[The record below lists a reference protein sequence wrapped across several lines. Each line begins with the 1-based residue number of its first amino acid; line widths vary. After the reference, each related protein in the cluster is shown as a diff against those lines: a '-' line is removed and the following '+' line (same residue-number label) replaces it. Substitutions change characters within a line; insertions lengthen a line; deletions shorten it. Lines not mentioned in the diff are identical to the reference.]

1 MRLKLSFCAA
11 IIPFGLIGP
20 AGHTEE
26 LTPGAKLQSMPGI
39 TRTVI
44 QKTDFPGD
52 QYATLLFLAEIAPGA
67 TVPRH
72 THPGV
77 ESAYVVAGEE
87 DLIMGSETAKHLRA
101 GDAYQMPAGMPHSIR
116 NGNQPTKIVV
126 TLVYEKNKPI
136 TSLAPE

>member
-1 MRLKLSFCAA
+1 MLCKLSFGAA
-11 IIPFGLIGP
+11 VIAFGLIAP

-26 LTPGAKLQSMPGI
+26 LTPGVKLQTTPGI

-52 QYATLLFLAEIAPGA
+52 QYATILYLAEIAPGA
-67 TVPRH
+67 MVPRH

-77 ESAYVVAGEE
+77 ESAYVLEGQE
-87 DLIMGSETAKHLRA
+87 DLIMGGEAPRHLKA
-101 GDAYQMPAGMPHSIR
+101 GDGYQMPAGMPHSIR
-116 NGNQPTKIVV
+116 NGDQPTKIIV

-136 TSLAPE
+136 ASPAPE

>member
-1 MRLKLSFCAA
+1 MRFKASAVAA
-11 IIPFGLIGP
+11 VIAFGLIGS
-20 AGHTEE
+20 ATYAEE
-26 LTPGAKLQSMPGI
+26 LAPGTRVQTTPGI

-77 ESAYVVAGEE
+77 ESAYVVEGEE
-87 DLIMGSETAKHLRA
+87 DFFMGSEPAKHLKA

-116 NGNQPTKIVV
+116 NGNQTTKLVV

-136 TSLAPE
+136 ASPAPE